1 MKKETNNPIEIKQI
15 SGTQYVILP
24 DNRVARLL
32 KPMTQNNQVFYNMI
46 IDGKY
51 ERWSI
56 EKISEAKFSET
67 K

>member
-1 MKKETNNPIEIKQI
+1 MKKETNIPLEVKQI
-15 SGTQYVILP
+15 SGTNYIILP

-32 KPMTQNNQVFYNMI
+32 KPMTQNGQVFYNMI

-51 ERWSI
+51 ERWSVD
-56 EKISEAKFSET
+56 KLSET

>member
-1 MKKETNNPIEIKQI
+1 MKKEIQTPKEIKVI

-32 KPMTQNNQVFYNMI
+32 KPMTQNGTIFYNMI

-51 ERWSI
+51 ERWSL
-56 EKISEAKFSET
+56 EKISET

>member
-1 MKKETNNPIEIKQI
+1 MKKEINNPKEIKQI

-56 EKISEAKFSET
+56 EKISET

>member
-1 MKKETNNPIEIKQI
+1 MKKEINIPLEVKQI
-15 SGTQYVILP
+15 SGTNYIILP

-32 KPMTQNNQVFYNMI
+32 KPMTQNGQVFYNMI

-51 ERWSI
+51 ERWSVD
-56 EKISEAKFSET
+56 KLSET

>member
-15 SGTQYVILP
+15 SGTNYIILP

-32 KPMTQNNQVFYNMI
+32 KPMTQNGQVFYNMI

-51 ERWSI
+51 ERWSV
-56 EKISEAKFSET
+56 EKLSET

>member
-1 MKKETNNPIEIKQI
+1 MKKEIENPKEIKQI

-32 KPMTQNNQVFYNMI
+32 KPMTHNGTVFYNMI

-51 ERWSI
+51 ERWSV
-56 EKISEAKFSET
+56 EKISET